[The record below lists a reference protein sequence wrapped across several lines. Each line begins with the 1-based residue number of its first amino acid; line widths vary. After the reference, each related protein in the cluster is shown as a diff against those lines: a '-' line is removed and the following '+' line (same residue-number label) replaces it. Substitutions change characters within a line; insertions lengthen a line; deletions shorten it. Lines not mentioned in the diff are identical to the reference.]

1 MSSTFLRDHAQSLK
15 KFADDTKDHARSNP
29 DNFLLQLAARNQSA
43 AAGIASQR
51 ASLAE
56 ADEIGELLDVRLIGP
71 RANGSIPLDSFLDT
85 IGPLT
90 RSWKYAAHRLRYGRD
105 AVRGA
110 APDVVSALNF
120 KLAGLAPG
128 STHVFITGNAAPDLT
143 GDSLLQA
150 TLNQTFR
157 LLNSHQGDFY
167 DAVDAIGGK
176 SAHQLGEFMRGLDRA
191 GLAVEFSW
199 RSAGGMQRWEG
210 KPDEITRVR
219 ALLDTVNEPEKYTET
234 IEGSVA
240 GITDTGRLALR
251 TVEGKV
257 LIRFPLKITEQ
268 VQKLKIASHAVIT
281 VETSKYWDSVEKKDV
296 YKRHLISVD

>member
-1 MSSTFLRDHAQSLK
+1 MSSTFLRDHAKSLK
-15 KFADDTKDHARSNP
+15 SFADDTQNRARQNP
-29 DNFLLQLAARNQSA
+29 EDFLLQLAAKNQAA
-43 AAGIASQR
+43 AAGSVSQR
-51 ASLAE
+51 ASLLE
-56 ADEIGELLDVRLIGP
+56 SDEIGELLDVRLIGP
-71 RANGSIPLDSFLDT
+71 RANGSIPLDSFLET
-85 IGPLT
+85 IGPLA

-105 AVRGA
+105 AIRGA
-110 APDVVSALNF
+110 ASDVVSALNF

-128 STHVFITGNAAPDLT
+128 STHIFITGNAAPDLT

-157 LLNSHQGDFY
+157 LLNSQQEDFY

-199 RSAGGMQRWEG
+199 KSVNGIRRWEG
-210 KPDEITRVR
+210 RPDEITRVR

-251 TVEGKV
+251 TAEGKI

-268 VQKLKIASHAVIT
+268 VQKLKIASHAAIT

>member
-1 MSSTFLRDHAQSLK
+1 MSSTFLREHAQSLK

-43 AAGIASQR
+43 AAGVASQR

-110 APDVVSALNF
+110 ASDVVSALNF

-157 LLNSHQGDFY
+157 LLNSQQEDFY

-199 RSAGGMQRWEG
+199 RSAGGMRRWEG
-210 KPDEITRVR
+210 RPDEITRVR

>member
-43 AAGIASQR
+43 AAGVASQR

-110 APDVVSALNF
+110 ASDVVSALNF

-157 LLNSHQGDFY
+157 LLNSQQEDFY

-199 RSAGGMQRWEG
+199 RSAGGMRRWEG
-210 KPDEITRVR
+210 RPDEITRVR

>member
-1 MSSTFLRDHAQSLK
+1 MSSTFLRDHAKSLK
-15 KFADDTKDHARSNP
+15 SFAEETQDRAKQNP
-29 DNFLLQLAARNQSA
+29 DNFFLQLAAKNQSA
-43 AAGIASQR
+43 AAGALFQR
-51 ASLAE
+51 VSLAE
-56 ADEIGELLDVRLIGP
+56 ADEAGELLDVRLIGP
-71 RANGSIPLDSFLDT
+71 RANGSIPLDAFLDT

-90 RSWKYAAHRLRYGRD
+90 KSWKYAAHRLRYGRD

-110 APDVVSALNF
+110 AADVVSALNF

-128 STHVFITGNAAPDLT
+128 STHVFITGNATPDLT

-157 LLNSHQGDFY
+157 LLNSQQGDFY

-176 SAHQLGEFMRGLDRA
+176 SAHQLGEFMRGLDKA

-199 RSAGGMQRWEG
+199 KTADGMRRWVG
-210 KPDEITRVR
+210 RPDEITRVR

-251 TVEGKV
+251 TAEGKI

-268 VQKLKIASHAVIT
+268 VQKLKIASHAKIT

-296 YKRHLISVD
+296 YKRHLISVN

>member
-110 APDVVSALNF
+110 ASDVVSALNF

-143 GDSLLQA
+143 GHSLLQA

-157 LLNSHQGDFY
+157 LLNSHQEDFY

-176 SAHQLGEFMRGLDRA
+176 SAHQLAEFMRGLDRA

-199 RSAGGMQRWEG
+199 RSAGGMRRWEG
-210 KPDEITRVR
+210 RPDEITRVR

>member
-1 MSSTFLRDHAQSLK
+1 MSSNFLRDHADTLK
-15 KFADDTKDHARSNP
+15 IFAQETQRRAKDSP
-29 DNFLLQLAARNQSA
+29 GDFFLQLAAKNQTSA
-43 AAGIASQR
+43 ARAVSQQ
-51 ASLAE
+51 AALSEAE
-56 ADEIGELLDVRLIGP
+56 ELGELLDVRLIGP
-71 RANGSIPLDSFLDT
+71 QANGSIPLDSFLET
-85 IGPLT
+85 IGPLAK
-90 RSWKYAAHRLRYGRD
+90 SWKLAAHRLRYGRD

-110 APDVVSALNF
+110 ASDVVSALNF

-143 GDSLLQA
+143 GQSLLQA
-150 TLNQTFR
+150 TLTQTFR
-157 LLNSHQGDFY
+157 LLNSNQGEFY

-176 SAHQLGEFMRGLDRA
+176 SAHQLGEFMRGLHKS

-199 RSAGGMQRWEG
+199 SSAEGKRLWEG

-219 ALLDTVNEPEKYTET
+219 ALLDSVNEPEKYTET

-251 TVEGKV
+251 TAEGKI

-268 VQKLKIASHAVIT
+268 VQKLKIASNAKIT

-296 YKRHLISVD
+296 YKRHLLSVE

>member
-210 KPDEITRVR
+210 RPDEITRVR